1 MTQIRRRK
9 LLKNL
14 TLSGIGFSATAAGVS
29 FHSSVLA
36 SNKKSK
42 VYWGYIGKEGPK
54 NWAELSPEFS
64 SCKLG
69 KSQSPINIESS
80 AIGADLPGLEINYQ
94 DSPLKIINNG
104 HTIQVNY
111 QPGSVLKME
120 GESYELL
127 QFHFHHPSE
136 HKIDN
141 ESFPMEL
148 HLVHQNNQGA
158 FAVLGVLIK
167 QGKENK
173 ALESIWKS
181 ITYAPRD
188 KEISS
193 DATINASDLLPTDM
207 SSYRYHG
214 SLTTPPC
221 SENVHW
227 IVLQKPVEVSNLQL
241 QTFAEVFPM
250 NARPIQSLNRRFLL
264 RSQS

>member
-1 MTQIRRRK
+1 MQRRK

-14 TLSGIGFSATAAGVS
+14 TLSGVGLAATTAGLN

-36 SNKKSK
+36 SNKTNK
-42 VYWGYIGKEGPK
+42 VHWGYIGEDGPS
-54 NWAELSPEFS
+54 NWAKLSPEFS
-64 SCKLG
+64 SCKAG
-69 KSQSPINIESS
+69 RSQSPINIDSS
-80 AIGADLPGLEINYQ
+80 AIGADLPELEINYGN
-94 DSPLKIINNG
+94 SPLKIINNG

-111 QPGSVLKME
+111 EPGSFLTIN
-120 GESYELL
+120 GESYELV

-148 HLVHQNNQGA
+148 HLVHRNHQGA
-158 FAVLGVLIK
+158 FAVLGVLLK
-167 QGKENK
+167 QGEENK
-173 ALESIWKS
+173 TLESVWKA
-181 ITYAPRD
+181 IPNTQAG
-188 KEISS
+188 KEVTS
-193 DATINASDLLPTDM
+193 DVTINASNLLPTDL

-227 IVLQKPVEVSNLQL
+227 IVLQKPVEVSNLQV
-241 QTFAEVFPM
+241 QTFAELFPM